1 MPGVL
6 APVLSN
12 RSGAAASEFA
22 LLLPMLLALMFVC
35 FEGGHYMYVEHQIVK
50 GVRDGA
56 RFAARHPFSKYTCGS
71 VDSTLTTQIQEVT
84 RTGAVS
90 GGTARVSGWDNAEIT
105 VTASCPATAVT
116 TGIYTGMTNAPRVT
130 VSARV
135 PYPSLFNA
143 LGGFDTTAVV
153 AARQQAVVVGL

>member
-1 MPGVL
+1 MRSPIAL
-6 APVLSN
+6 ILNN

-56 RFAARHPFSKYTCGS
+56 RFAARHPFSKFTCAT
-71 VDSTLTTQIQEVT
+71 VDAALVTQIQEVT

-90 GGTARVSGWDNAEIT
+90 GGTSRVSGWDNAEVT
-105 VTASCPATAVT
+105 VTASCPGTAVT
-116 TGIYTGMTNAPRVT
+116 TGIYTGMANAPRVT
-130 VSARV
+130 VSAQV

-143 LGGFDTTAVV
+143 LGGFDANAVV
-153 AARQQAVVVGL
+153 AARQQAAVVGL